1 MLFFYLFIEFFT
13 IGLFGFG
20 GGYAMIPLMEQA
32 VREHQW
38 LSQQQFTDI
47 IAIAGSAPGPIAT
60 NSALF
65 IGYQTS
71 GIGGAIIAAGS
82 NLLPS
87 LIIVLL
93 LIKVIARN
101 AQTQLLSRS
110 LYGIHPVITALILY
124 AGIRMGVQNDIF
136 SQSAE
141 YPQYFIMILAI
152 TLLYKKVSP
161 VWVIGISGVLGMLIY
176 GL

>member
-1 MLFFYLFIEFFT
+1 MVLFNLFVEFFK

-20 GGYAMIPLMEQA
+20 GGYAMIPLMAQA

-38 LSQQQFTDI
+38 ISQQQFTDI

-60 NSALF
+60 NTALF

-71 GIGGAIIAAGS
+71 GILGAGIAAAG

-87 LIIVLL
+87 LIMVLL
-93 LIKVIARN
+93 LIKVITKNARSN
-101 AQTQLLSRS
+101 AVNHS

-124 AGIRMGVQNDIF
+124 AGVRMGIENDLF
-136 SQSAE
+136 SQVAD
-141 YPQYFIMILAI
+141 YPQYGIMALAI
-152 TLLYKKVSP
+152 ILFYKKVSP
-161 VWVIGISGVLGMLIY
+161 LWVIGLSGIAGILIY
-176 GL
+176 S

>member
-1 MLFFYLFIEFFT
+1 MVLFNLFVEFFK

-20 GGYAMIPLMEQA
+20 GGYAMIPLMAQA

-38 LSQQQFTDI
+38 IPQQQFTDI

-60 NSALF
+60 NTALF

-71 GIGGAIIAAGS
+71 GIPGALMAAAG

-87 LIIVLL
+87 LLMVLL
-93 LIKVIARN
+93 LIKVITSH
-101 AQTQLLSRS
+101 AQSNVLNRS

-124 AGIRMGVQNDIF
+124 AGVRMGIENDLF
-136 SQSAE
+136 SQAAE
-141 YPQYFIMILAI
+141 YPQYGIMVLSMILF
-152 TLLYKKVSP
+152 YKKVSP
-161 VWVIGISGVLGMLIY
+161 LWVIGLSGIAGILMY
-176 GL
+176 S